1 MMNQIRAWVSTGA
14 AGAWHPPKFWTSSL
28 APADFE
34 VLNTNWHPQSTFY
47 LIGGTLRFKFLTQ
60 ALNRVVKIQIIL
72 QKGFYPIVFLKG
84 LLYKGRKTKQKLKYK
99 HLNSDP
105 LSVMISVE
113 VNFCKFSPI
122 PAVVQSTDPLSTTE
136 LGPILLS
143 YISFRYWNPFV
154 SSVKHAY
161 SMYHFTLRI

>member
-1 MMNQIRAWVSTGA
+1 MEKNPGYRNGVCTYLRTLGEIISEKT
-14 AGAWHPPKFWTSSL
+14 FFLSWTY
-28 APADFE
+28 
-34 VLNTNWHPQSTFY
+34 TF
-47 LIGGTLRFKFLTQ
+47 LQDIFSISNILSMLL
-60 ALNRVVKIQIIL
+60 LNRVVKIRIIL
-72 QKGFYPIVFLKG
+72 QKVFHPIVFLIG
-84 LLYKGRKTKQKLKYK
+84 LLNKGRKTKQKLKYK

-122 PAVVQSTDPLSTTE
+122 PAVVQSTDPLSTIE

-161 SMYHFTLRI
+161 ANYAMYHFT